1 MGSRGSFLE
10 SGGFSTPAQWHTV
23 DYVDG
28 IKVLEPKDPTKSISL
43 PERSNTPGTAY
54 ISYRKNEDKTFSQL
68 RVFGKDRVPEFDIDY
83 GRHQGKLTLHV
94 HYYTDGN
101 RGKEPKV
108 LSKDDELYKRFH
120 SVFRGVRI

>member
-28 IKVLEPKDPTKSISL
+28 IKVLEPKDPGKSISL

-54 ISYRKNEDKTFSQL
+54 ISYRKDVDKTFSQL
-68 RVFGKDRVPEFDIDY
+68 RVFGENRVPEFDIDY

-94 HYYTDGN
+94 HY
-101 RGKEPKV
+101 
-108 LSKDDELYKRFH
+108 SKDGERGTEPTVLTKEDALYKRFH
-120 SVFRGVRI
+120 RIFRGVKL